1 MTETLQKEEVV
12 YDVPRSNPRKVVQ
25 DQKLA
30 PKEAIYVNNPNI
42 HVHHSHH
49 SHTHQNQN
57 QPETVLTNNNIQS
70 SAENNHHEIDNT
82 YDVPRKTTATPANV
96 KVRPKII
103 DKFGL
108 GS

>member
-42 HVHHSHH
+42 HSHH

-57 QPETVLTNNNIQS
+57 QPETVLTNNNNIQS

-103 DKFGL
+103 DI
-108 GS
+108 

>member
-49 SHTHQNQN
+49 SHQNTHQNLN
-57 QPETVLTNNNIQS
+57 QPETVLTNNNSQS
-70 SAENNHHEIDNT
+70 SAENNNHEIDNT
-82 YDVPRKTTATPANV
+82 YDVPRKTTAAPAND
-96 KVRPKII
+96 KVRP
-103 DKFGL
+103 
-108 GS
+108 